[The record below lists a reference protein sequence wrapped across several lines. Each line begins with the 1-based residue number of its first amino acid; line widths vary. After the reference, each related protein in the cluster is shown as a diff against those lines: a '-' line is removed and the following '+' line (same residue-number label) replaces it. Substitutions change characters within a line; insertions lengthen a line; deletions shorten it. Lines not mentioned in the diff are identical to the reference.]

1 MKCQDIVG
9 KCPND
14 IHFKMMN
21 NSHKSSHTR
30 SLRAIQYFNKI
41 FKFYEEDFRFSIK
54 CYKTRQGIIKE
65 AYVIKCD

>member
-14 IHFKMMN
+14 MNFKMMN

-41 FKFYEEDFRFSIK
+41 FKFYEEDLDSL
-54 CYKTRQGIIKE
+54 
-65 AYVIKCD
+65 